1 MTRSLFRTSVCL
13 GLSGMIVGIVMGIR
27 QDFTLVPVHAHLNL
41 LGFVTMFL
49 SALYYRVV
57 PEAAAD
63 PLARYHARISSVGA
77 FLFPLGIGGVIIG
90 GHDRFQ
96 PVVVAGALTVLLG
109 MLLFVAIVFRTTR
122 ERRQVPKAAAGR
134 MSGAI

>member
-1 MTRSLFRTSVCL
+1 MIKTLFRTSVCL
-13 GLSGMIVGIVMGIR
+13 GLTGMILGMFMGIR
-27 QDFTLVPVHAHLNL
+27 QDFTLMPVHAHLNL
-41 LGFVTMFL
+41 LGFVNMFL

-63 PLARYHARISSVGA
+63 RLARYHAAVSAIGA
-77 FLFPLGIGGVIIG
+77 VLFPIGIGCVVLG
-90 GHDRFQ
+90 GHERFE

-122 ERRQVPKAAAGR
+122 EQQLSKTAAGQ
-134 MSGAI
+134 MSEVA

>member
-1 MTRSLFRTSVCL
+1 LRYSGWSPV
-13 GLSGMIVGIVMGIR
+13 LSRGSGSGSR
-27 QDFTLVPVHAHLNL
+27 PAC
-41 LGFVTMFL
+41 G
-49 SALYYRVV
+49 
-57 PEAAAD
+57 
-63 PLARYHARISSVGA
+63 YHARISSVGA

>member
-63 PLARYHARISSVGA
+63 PLAAITRESAPLVRSCSRSGSAASSLAGIIASSRSWWRARSRSCSACFCSSRSCFA
-77 FLFPLGIGGVIIG
+77 P
-90 GHDRFQ
+90 
-96 PVVVAGALTVLLG
+96 
-109 MLLFVAIVFRTTR
+109 R